1 MARYSTT
8 QKVLGVTLSAI
19 ALASFML
26 WRSYKQHEARRKR
39 LSSPSTPS
47 GKGVSA
53 DGETPQVS
61 NKSQDEKAIHLKIEA
76 LDKKGKK
83 LFKENE
89 YMEAADCFTEALE
102 LIEAVGPGRSQS
114 LARQYITL
122 VNNRS
127 AMYEKAEMNDLA
139 LEDCATILKEDTG
152 HIKARMRRMRILESE
167 EEWEDALVEMCAL
180 ELKFMQ
186 DNRDKLRMG
195 IPVSPPVPHS
205 KLEELLQKV
214 IPEAVHAQLETN
226 KTKTDERPLPSKHTI
241 LQLLQSF
248 SGYHSWMAAAAKE
261 GSADKLTKDL
271 EDEKEPTAR
280 ASLLCKRGRRHA
292 YDRDF
297 EGCRNDF
304 EEAFAL
310 VGHASADS
318 MPDDEM
324 ARLLEWT
331 GMVRHWS
338 YHLDAASKC
347 YERCSDLEPLNVR
360 IKQCSDSLVFVNPL
374 LIRIVMLS
382 RQVCW

>member
-8 QKVLGVTLSAI
+8 TKVLAVTLSAV
-19 ALASFML
+19 AVASFML
-26 WRSYKQHEARRKR
+26 WRSYRQHKAKRRR
-39 LSSPSTPS
+39 LNSPSTPN

-61 NKSQDEKAIHLKIEA
+61 NRAQEEKVIHLQIEA
-76 LDKKGKK
+76 LDRKGKQ
-83 LFKENE
+83 LFKEEE
-89 YMEAADCFTEALE
+89 YMDAVDCFTEALE

-139 LEDCATILKEDTG
+139 LEDCATVLAEDPG
-152 HIKARMRRMRILESE
+152 HVKARMRRMRILESE
-167 EEWEDALVEMCAL
+167 EEWEDALVDMCAL

-186 DNRDKLRMG
+186 DNREKLRMG
-195 IPVSPPVPHS
+195 IPVAPPVPHS

-214 IPEAVHAQLETN
+214 VPMAVQAQLEIN

-261 GSADKLTKDL
+261 GTVDKLTEDL
-271 EDEKEPTAR
+271 EDEKEPVAR
-280 ASLLCKRGRRHA
+280 ARLLFKRGRRHA
-292 YDRDF
+292 YDRNF
-297 EGCRNDF
+297 EGSMNDF

-310 VGHASADS
+310 VGNMEADS

-331 GMVRHWS
+331 GTVRHWS

-360 IKQCSDSLVFVNPL
+360 VKQCSDSLC
-374 LIRIVMLS
+374 
-382 RQVCW
+382 VCEYITH